1 MAFKRTSYTVHVQQF
16 SDDMFV
22 AGAKPV
28 KARSPTAV
36 FLLTAEEKHGL
47 VSWLTCCCKGTAVW
61 RRLGLSWFHGG
72 SFDCTTSKPG
82 WFASALSD
90 SDSQQSAGGPAWGF
104 LSLGDTQAVQRTG
117 RWYFCW
123 KNLALYYLIPMNWI
137 LISIFYTIGPTGL
150 DENCQFEYETIQ
162 CSDVFRGIM
171 IADPPLRKTLW
182 CNWPGSASTAA
193 RNDVPR
199 LRVDFWRSVW
209 RDPKGSQT
217 EICHPF
223 PAQTIAQGNGC
234 ARLGICDES
243 SSYLP
248 HSCSGAW
255 FISQELVAPNE
266 DKKIQELNHQLW
278 SLNQYIPMMFPSYS
292 HYIRFF
298 HHYSPMDLM
307 GRVAILCTVQICA
320 VGVGCW
326 LEHLCVWQ

>member
-1 MAFKRTSYTVHVQQF
+1 MVVLLIVPLASQ
-16 SDDMFV
+16 
-22 AGAKPV
+22 AGLPPL
-28 KARSPTAV
+28 S
-36 FLLTAEEKHGL
+36 LTAILNKVLGAQHGVFWASVTPKLCREL
-47 VSWLTCCCKGTAVW
+47 VDGT
-61 RRLGLSWFHGG
+61 
-72 SFDCTTSKPG
+72 
-82 WFASALSD
+82 SAERIW
-90 SDSQQSAGGPAWGF
+90 P
-104 LSLGDTQAVQRTG
+104 
-117 RWYFCW
+117 
-123 KNLALYYLIPMNWI
+123 
-137 LISIFYTIGPTGL
+137 YTILYLWIEFWSQYSTPL
-150 DENCQFEYETIQ
+150 DPQVWMRIVIQ